1 MSTFLYLSSFTYMV
15 GIVKTTISSKG
26 QITVPVQ
33 VRRALGLKP
42 GSRLEVRLGQKGD
55 FIVTKAAEKDFFGQF
70 RGICSRRSRW
80 ASGDQAIRE
89 LRGDSDE
96 TR

>member
-1 MSTFLYLSSFTYMV
+1 MTTILYLYSFTIMV

-33 VRRALGLKP
+33 VRRALGLKA
-42 GSRLEVRLGQKGD
+42 GSRLEVRLGQRGD

-70 RGICSRRSRW
+70 RGTCSRRSRW
-80 ASGDQAIRE
+80 PNGDQAIRE
-89 LRGDSDE
+89 LRG
-96 TR
+96 

>member
-1 MSTFLYLSSFTYMV
+1 MTILYLSCFTIMV
-15 GIVKTTISSKG
+15 GIVKTTISAKG

-42 GSRLEVRLGQKGD
+42 GSKLDVRLGSKGD
-55 FIVTKAAEKDFFGQF
+55 FVVTKAVEKDFFGQF
-70 RGICSRRSRW
+70 RGSCKSRSRW

-89 LRGDSDE
+89 LRGGNDE
-96 TR
+96 AR